1 MLKSK
6 KCHLQIFEIFCKRLI
21 SIISRLKNKLI
32 DKTKN
37 GEFLKSRNSRG
48 KKAAAG
54 KKALEIGKTAF
65 EILILKLCKVAL
77 EIGVAKLKKS
87 G

>member
-1 MLKSK
+1 MSK
-6 KCHLQIFEIFCKRLI
+6 
-21 SIISRLKNKLI
+21 
-32 DKTKN
+32 
-37 GEFLKSRNSRG
+37 FLKSRNSRG
-48 KKAAAG
+48 KKAAAS
-54 KKALEIGKTAF
+54 KKAVEIGKTTF